1 MLVDASYLRVKNVQ
15 LVYNIP
21 ATFLEKIKLQQAS
34 VYVSAT
40 NLLTFS
46 KLNEWHLDPES
57 TSGWQNY
64 YPQTRMYT
72 LGVNLQF

>member
-1 MLVDASYLRVKNVQ
+1 VKNVQ

-21 ATFLEKIKLQQAS
+21 ATILERARIQRAS
-34 VYVSAT
+34 VTLSAT

-46 KLNEWHLDPES
+46 ELYKDWHLDPES
-57 TSGWQNY
+57 SSGWQNY

-72 LGVNLQF
+72 LGLNVQF